1 MPNAAETIENL
12 ARKLERARVLNDLQG
27 CKTLEEFQEIVKKY
41 EILCNDDRQVAI
53 PFSYQKDGIQKSC
66 KRSQDKSLQVFY
78 IVGETIQ
85 NNFL

>member
-41 EILCNDDRQVAI
+41 EILCNDD
-53 PFSYQKDGIQKSC
+53 K
-66 KRSQDKSLQVFY
+66 
-78 IVGETIQ
+78 ETE
-85 NNFL
+85 